1 MGLGRLRHR
10 PGPLRRPR
18 LRARAERHLTEKPR
32 NRGSEMSQLL
42 KVQNFVVSQDG
53 FGSGEGQSLERPF
66 GHANPAELMAW
77 AGSTASWPNHTDPG
91 GSRGRDDPIKNGR
104 APGRERVCQY

>member
-42 KVQNFVVSQDG
+42 KVQNFVVSQAV
-53 FGSGEGQSLERPF
+53 FGSGEGQSPERPF

-77 AGSTASWPNHTDPG
+77 GCSTARVPN
-91 GSRGRDDPIKNGR
+91 RDSTGVVEGKDG
-104 APGRERVCQY
+104 EDV